1 MAASKQLDSILHSE
15 FADRRERLLKT
26 LKNPVGL
33 LFAGDHDAHSDA
45 PFRPHRHFEY
55 LTGVTDEPGAL
66 LLLDPA
72 HPVESRRTMLFLRPL
87 NPELEKWDGYRLEIT
102 AALKTQTG
110 IATILRHD
118 KFGLMLNDAARRSKR
133 LAILHPPAT
142 YTASVSPDLATFKK
156 VAERVPGCVIEDR
169 SDEIPLMRCVKSK
182 DEIAMIQRAC
192 EITAQG
198 FDAVLRTLKPGM
210 NEFDVQETIEHAYRA
225 AGARSLA
232 FPSIAG
238 SGVNSTVLHYR
249 ANAKTIE
256 DGDLVCLDSGA
267 KWAGYSADV
276 TRTFPAN
283 GTFTKRQREV
293 YEVVLKAQLAAIK
306 AVKPG
311 ARNSQID
318 AAARKVIDDA
328 GFGDYFIHGIGHH
341 LGLDTHDAT
350 PLGDQ
355 PLKAGAVMTIE
366 PGVYLP
372 DEKLGVRI
380 EDDVL
385 VTRGGGGNEVLT
397 RAIPKSIADIER
409 AMARR
414 S

>member
-1 MAASKQLDSILHSE
+1 MPAATLDSIPLAE
-15 FADRRERLLKT
+15 FAHRRARLLKT
-26 LKNPVGL
+26 LKNAVSL
-33 LFAGDHDAHSDA
+33 LFAGDHDPHSDS

-55 LTGVTDEPGAL
+55 LTGVTDEPGAIA
-66 LLLDPA
+66 LLDPA
-72 HPVESRRTMLFLRPL
+72 NPVEARRAMLFLKPL

-102 AALKTQTG
+102 GALRAKTGFQA
-110 IATILRHD
+110 IFRHD
-118 KFGLMLNDAARRSKR
+118 KLGLMLNEAARRCKR
-133 LAILHPPAT
+133 LAILHPPAM
-142 YTASVSPDLATFKK
+142 YTASISPDLEVFRK

-169 SDEIPLMRCVKSK
+169 SDEVPQMRCVKSK
-182 DEIAMIQRAC
+182 NEVAMIRRAC
-192 EITAQG
+192 DITARG
-198 FDAVLRTLKPGM
+198 FAAALASLRPGM
-210 NEFDVQETIEHAYRA
+210 NEFDLQEVVEHAYRT

-249 ANAKTIE
+249 ANAKPIE
-256 DGDLVCLDSGA
+256 DGDMVCLDSGA

-276 TRTFPAN
+276 TRTLPAN
-283 GTFTKRQREV
+283 GRFTPRQREV

-311 ARNSQID
+311 ARNSQVD
-318 AAARKVIDDA
+318 AAARKVITDA

-355 PLKAGAVMTIE
+355 PLKVGAIMTIE
-366 PGVYLP
+366 PGIYIP
-372 DEKLGVRI
+372 HEKLGVRI

-385 VTRGGGGNEVLT
+385 VTARGNDVLT

-409 AMARR
+409 AMARH
-414 S
+414 

>member
-1 MAASKQLDSILHSE
+1 MKPNNEVSIALAE
-15 FADRRERLLKT
+15 FADRRDALLKS
-26 LKNPVGL
+26 LKNCVGL
-33 LFAGDHDAHSDA
+33 VFAGDHDPHSDS

-55 LTGVTDEPGAL
+55 LTGVTYEPGAI

-72 HPVESRRTMLFLRPL
+72 NPVEARKAMLFLKPL
-87 NPELEKWDGYRLEIT
+87 NPELEKWDGYRLEIN
-102 AALKTQTG
+102 AALRANTGFQT
-110 IATILRHD
+110 LFRLD
-118 KFGLMLNDAARRSKR
+118 KFGIMLNDAARRTKR

-142 YTASVSPDLATFKK
+142 HTAPISPDLEVFRK
-156 VAERVPGCVIEDR
+156 VMERVPGCAIDDR
-169 SDEIPLMRCVKSK
+169 SDAIPSMRCVKSK
-182 DEIAMIQRAC
+182 SEIAMIRRAC
-192 EITAQG
+192 DITAQG
-198 FDAVLRTLKPGM
+198 FEAVLRILRPGV
-210 NEFDVQETIEHAYRA
+210 NEFVVQETIEHAYRS
-225 AGARSLA
+225 AGARAIA

-249 ANAKTIE
+249 ANEKVID
-256 DGDLVCLDSGA
+256 DGDLICIDSGA

-283 GTFTKRQREV
+283 GRFTRRQREV
-293 YEVVLKAQLAAIK
+293 YDIVLKAQLAAIR

-318 AAARKVIDDA
+318 AAARKVITDA

-355 PLKAGAVMTIE
+355 PLKIGAVMTIE
-366 PGVYLP
+366 PGIYIP
-372 DEKLGVRI
+372 HEKIGVRI

-385 VTRGGGGNEVLT
+385 VTRSGCEVLT
-397 RAIPKSIADIER
+397 RAIPKAVADIEQT
-409 AMARR
+409 MKR
-414 S
+414 SVHA